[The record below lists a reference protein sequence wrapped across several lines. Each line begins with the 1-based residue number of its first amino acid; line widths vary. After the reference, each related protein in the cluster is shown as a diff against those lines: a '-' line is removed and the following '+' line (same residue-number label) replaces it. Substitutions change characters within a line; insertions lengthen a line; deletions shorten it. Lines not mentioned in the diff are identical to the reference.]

1 MLALIAFSRNSLSG
15 VAQVIL
21 QPCWLS
27 GLVCIVGIFL
37 HSWTMG
43 LGALLG
49 SVAGT
54 ATAYL
59 SKFEPEEIDLGLFGF
74 NGTLVGIANI
84 YLFSP
89 SPTSVTVLILS
100 CGLSA
105 LVTRLFKDVLKFPP
119 YTSPFVFITW
129 IVLLISGPLGLQ
141 RAGNILN
148 FANEPSGLGFAES
161 VGQVYL
167 QNGLIAGATISIAV
181 LICSRSNFLWMAFSV
196 AATYLFAILLD
207 LPAENRHE
215 GLYGYNAVLTVIA
228 LCDVRPMIIPIIG
241 VLLSTIVTYLFQ
253 LTDIPPF
260 TAPFFFTTWFLLI
273 ARYVISRWAGKH

>member
-1 MLALIAFSRNSLSG
+1 MRALRAFSRNSLSG

-27 GLVCIVGIFL
+27 GFVCIVGIFL

-43 LGALLG
+43 LGGLVG
-49 SVAGT
+49 SIAGT

-59 SKFEPEEIDLGLFGF
+59 FKFEPEEIDLGLFGF

-89 SPTSVTVLILS
+89 SPISVTVLVLS

-105 LVTRLFKDVLKFPP
+105 LVSKLFKDVLKFPP

-129 IVLLISGPLGLQ
+129 IVLLVSGPLGLQ
-141 RAGNILN
+141 PAGNTAN
-148 FANEPSGLGFAES
+148 FSNEPGGLGFAES

-167 QNGLIAGATISIAV
+167 QSGLIAGAVISIAV
-181 LICSRSNFLWMAFSV
+181 LICSRSNFLWMVFSV
-196 AATYLFAILLD
+196 VVTYLFAILLD
-207 LPAENRHE
+207 LPAGNLRE

-228 LCDVRPMIIPIIG
+228 LCDVRPIIVPVIG
-241 VLLSTIVTYLFQ
+241 VLLSTIVTYWFQ
-253 LTDIPPF
+253 LTDIPPL

-273 ARYVISRWAGKH
+273 ARYVMLGWVGKR